1 MSTIKFVAVVG
12 MCFLL
17 GGCVPITGVK
27 SVAALVI
34 SVVAM
39 MGAWFGFVR
48 QNHEHVVCQKARD
61 LDNAITIHE
70 EKYHR
75 PEDTVIAFEPTHPG
89 DMVAKLTTRNDVT
102 SRLNKGM

>member
-1 MSTIKFVAVVG
+1 MSTTKFIALVG
-12 MCFLL
+12 MCLLL

-34 SVVAM
+34 SVVAIV
-39 MGAWFGFVR
+39 GAGLGLVR

-70 EKYHR
+70 EKYRPSPDAVVTFGPAH
-75 PEDTVIAFEPTHPG
+75 PEDK
-89 DMVAKLTTRNDVT
+89 VAKLTTRNDAV
-102 SRLNKGM
+102 SRLNQRM